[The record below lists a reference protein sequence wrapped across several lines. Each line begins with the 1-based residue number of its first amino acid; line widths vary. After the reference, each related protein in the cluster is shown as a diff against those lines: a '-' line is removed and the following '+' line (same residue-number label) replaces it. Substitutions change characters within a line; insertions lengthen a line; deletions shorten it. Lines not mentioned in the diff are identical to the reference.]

1 MPLYVYVCPTCGI
14 EVEELRPAARAD
26 DPVECPICGGRCER
40 GVSLFAVSSGRK
52 EKDTTRRKP
61 KHRPGCP
68 CCTVRTSSPAN
79 TTPAASKA

>member
-1 MPLYVYVCPTCGI
+1 MPLYVYVCPACGV

-26 DPVECPICGGRCER
+26 DPVDCPVCNARCER
-40 GVSLFAVSSGRK
+40 GVSLFAVSSGQK

-68 CCTVRTSSPAN
+68 CCTIRAPSTTSRS
-79 TTPAASKA
+79 TSAATS